1 MLNKNLLLFIAV
13 VSLMSC
19 TVVKGYEKQNLND
32 PDMEISSSQIDRFET
47 NAHSYR
53 EGSAGA
59 SGGKAG
65 GGCGCN

>member
-1 MLNKNLLLFIAV
+1 MINKSLILGV
-13 VSLMSC
+13 VVFSLASC

-32 PDMEISSSQIDRFET
+32 PDMEISSSQVDRFET